1 MLVMLTMF
9 FKHSTSLTIALRCFY
24 ETLLGL
30 EVNELLHLLM
40 ALINSLFEKEGQY
53 KKGFKVILSKIFMLT
68 CWFWT
73 ELNVQCKAC

>member
-30 EVNELLHLLM
+30 EVNELLRLLM
-40 ALINSLFEKEGQY
+40 ALINSLFEKRRL
-53 KKGFKVILSKIFMLT
+53 I
-68 CWFWT
+68 
-73 ELNVQCKAC
+73 